1 MLRLL
6 DAQKDK
12 PFRLTFAGYWTFRTT
27 TPGPTSGK
35 SYPGCTWNLCKQ
47 LPGSWE
53 RMSIIWFLSKM
64 PPQVRKLMNYTFL
77 MQSWI
82 HLLAYYHKWVQIF
95 IWRKNCFLQGWT
107 QFWELSRGRLGT
119 RYWQQRTHTTRWE
132 IPAAGLFKCSQ
143 VRLMSLRSCNVI
155 SSISICTNFY
165 ISKHWIHETVSHLSR
180 YYATVPFLK

>member
-1 MLRLL
+1 
-6 DAQKDK
+6 
-12 PFRLTFAGYWTFRTT
+12 
-27 TPGPTSGK
+27 
-35 SYPGCTWNLCKQ
+35 
-47 LPGSWE
+47 
-53 RMSIIWFLSKM
+53 M
-64 PPQVRKLMNYTFL
+64 PPQVWKLMNDTFL

-107 QFWELSRGRLGT
+107 QFWEPSRGRLGT

-165 ISKHWIHETVSHLSR
+165 ISKHWIHETVPQFLFLNKGTCVSYRYSFLSR
-180 YYATVPFLK
+180 TCRSWQRLWRHVWKNIPILKLWY

>member
-1 MLRLL
+1 
-6 DAQKDK
+6 
-12 PFRLTFAGYWTFRTT
+12 
-27 TPGPTSGK
+27 
-35 SYPGCTWNLCKQ
+35 
-47 LPGSWE
+47 
-53 RMSIIWFLSKM
+53 M

-143 VRLMSLRSCNVI
+143 VRLMSLIKGLVTLYLQYQFVQIFISPSTEFMKQYLICHVIMQQFLFLNKGTCVSYRYSFLSSTSRSWQRLWRHVWKNI
-155 SSISICTNFY
+155 P
-165 ISKHWIHETVSHLSR
+165 ISKLW
-180 YYATVPFLK
+180 Y

>member
-1 MLRLL
+1 
-6 DAQKDK
+6 
-12 PFRLTFAGYWTFRTT
+12 
-27 TPGPTSGK
+27 
-35 SYPGCTWNLCKQ
+35 
-47 LPGSWE
+47 
-53 RMSIIWFLSKM
+53 M

-180 YYATVPFLK
+180 YYATVPFLKLGHVRELQIQFPIKDESELTEAMTSCLEKYPNIKVVILGKSQIYKICKDISVMLI